1 MARPAS
7 PTSESRLLVTD
18 SDKLLVLSA
27 VLLVRREEGTHIPA
41 VMENWHPRP
50 DFRSMDDSL
59 DKCAKFSRTTS
70 TAVNLVILN
79 VARPRPGPTQQARS
93 DHRAVEKMLFD
104 GLKAGLAGV
113 SLGEH

>member
-18 SDKLLVLSA
+18 SDKLLVLA
-27 VLLVRREEGTHIPA
+27 VLRREEGTHIPA
-41 VMENWHPRP
+41 VMENWHLRP

-59 DKCAKFSRTTS
+59 DKCAKFSHTTS

-79 VARPRPGPTQQARS
+79 VDRPRPGPTQQARS
-93 DHRAVEKMLFD
+93 DHHDRAVEKMLFD